1 MSALLDALLAAT
13 DPVTAL
19 LVLGLGRYVQ
29 MVRQD
34 LKEDLTTIRGRVSR
48 TESAL
53 LTDGGQLREKDDGS

>member
-29 MVRQD
+29 IVRSD
-34 LKEDLTTIRGRVSR
+34 LKEDLTLIRGRVSR

-53 LTDGGQLREKDDGS
+53 LTDGGDVDDESGS